1 VTTTTVVCVS
11 KMTLLT
17 DNCNFDACARV
28 NARGRPIDGR
38 ILSVRIYKC
47 QAVPSRLHFAV
58 VESRRN
64 RRRRKSSLLLGAM
77 NTNDGTKDADHA
89 RLTSSFDSLHAS
101 PPPPPVVVVVAPVVV
116 DSFATTAALARSN
129 SLVNAKRSVNPH
141 STSSN
146 RRSDAPSLSSSSS
159 RNVNRSITRAD
170 DPIPRPSDVGIVVSD
185 VPART
190 PILHETSTN
199 DVGIVRIKNSNA
211 RQSEART

>member
-1 VTTTTVVCVS
+1 MVIQFFFDSVCYRRCVRTTHSLKISPNPLELSIHSFIHSFAPPS
-11 KMTLLT
+11 K
-17 DNCNFDACARV
+17 
-28 NARGRPIDGR
+28 
-38 ILSVRIYKC
+38 
-47 QAVPSRLHFAV
+47 SRLASASVAFV
-58 VESRRN
+58 P
-64 RRRRKSSLLLGAM
+64 
-77 NTNDGTKDADHA
+77 
-89 RLTSSFDSLHAS
+89 LT
-101 PPPPPVVVVVAPVVV
+101 PPPVVAPVVV

-159 RNVNRSITRAD
+159 SSRNVNRSITRAD
-170 DPIPRPSDVGIVVSD
+170 DPIPRPPSDDDVVIVVSD